1 MNGESE
7 GEKREVEEEG
17 EEGEEG
23 GELAP
28 ENTEAENNVGEKG
41 VEPQSL

>member
-7 GEKREVEEEG
+7 GEKREVG

-28 ENTEAENNVGEKG
+28 ENTEAENSVGEKG